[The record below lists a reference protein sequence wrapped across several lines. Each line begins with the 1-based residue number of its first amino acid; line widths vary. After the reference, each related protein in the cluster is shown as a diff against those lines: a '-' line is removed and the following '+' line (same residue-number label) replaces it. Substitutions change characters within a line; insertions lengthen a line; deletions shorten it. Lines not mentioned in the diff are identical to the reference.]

1 TEETKHLINAQKLAL
16 MKPTAYLINTSRG
29 PIVDEAALVEILK
42 EKKIAGA
49 ALDVFEKEPELMP
62 GLIELENIVLTPH
75 IASATEGTRNKM
87 AEMAANNVN
96 AVLAGEAPINL
107 VE

>member
-1 TEETKHLINAQKLAL
+1 LIET
-16 MKPTAYLINTSRG
+16 
-29 PIVDEAALVEILK
+29 LK
-42 EKKIAGA
+42 GKKIAGA

-62 GLIELENIVLTPH
+62 GLTDLNNVVLTPH

-87 AEMAANNVN
+87 SEMAAKNII
-96 AVLAGEAPINL
+96 AVLDGETPPNL